1 MTMFTAEILCVGN
14 ELLSGITV
22 NTNAN
27 WISNKITES
36 GGFVKRITVVGDNVD
51 EIASAVMESIAR
63 RPTWLILS
71 GGLGP
76 TYDDKTLQGIAVGL
90 KLDLVLDKMAV
101 EMLRRS
107 YARRSITYELNE
119 VRLKMAKIPRGSIPI
134 QNPVGTA
141 PSVIVE
147 ATPEKTKIICLPG
160 VPKEME
166 AIFLESI
173 LPEIKNT
180 VGDFY
185 LREGSFEVIGI
196 SEAMLAPMLTQIV
209 ESYPTDYSYIKT
221 HPQEYSRDN
230 KPRLRIQIVAKGKD
244 KNEVEIRYNNIS
256 KMLVGEIGRLGGE
269 DKLAFR
275 LECN

>member
-22 NTNAN
+22 NTNAY
-27 WISNKITES
+27 WLSNKITES

-51 EIASAVMESIAR
+51 EIASAVKESIAR
-63 RPTWLILS
+63 RPDWLILS

-90 KLDLVLDKMAV
+90 KLDLAIDKTAV

-147 ATPEKTKIICLPG
+147 ATPEKTRIICLPG

-185 LREGSFEVIGI
+185 LKEGSFEVIGI
-196 SEAMLAPMLTQIV
+196 SEAMLAPMLSQIV
-209 ESYPTDYSYIKT
+209 ESNPTDYSYIKT

-244 KNEVEIRYNNIS
+244 KNEIEIRYNNIS
-256 KMLVGEIGRLGGE
+256 KMLVEEIGRLGG
-269 DKLAFR
+269 KI
-275 LECN
+275 N

>member
-27 WISNKITES
+27 WISYKITES

-51 EIASAVMESIAR
+51 EISSSVKESIAR
-63 RPTWLILS
+63 RPDWLIVS

-76 TYDDKTLQGIAVGL
+76 TYDDKTLQGIALGL
-90 KLDLVLDKMAV
+90 KLDLALDKTAV

-107 YARRSITYELNE
+107 YARRSLTCELNE

-141 PSVIVE
+141 PSVLVE
-147 ATPEKTKIICLPG
+147 KTPEKTKIICLPG

-180 VGDFY
+180 IGDFY
-185 LREGSFEVIGI
+185 LKEGSFEVIGI
-196 SEAMLAPMLTQIV
+196 SEAMLAPMLSQIV
-209 ESYPTDYSYIKT
+209 ESNPADYTYLKT
-221 HPQEYSRDN
+221 HPQEYSTDN
-230 KPRLRIQIVAKGKD
+230 KPRLRVQLVAKGND
-244 KNEVEIRYNNIS
+244 KNEVEIRYNNIFNT
-256 KMLVGEIGRLGGE
+256 LVEEIGRLNG
-269 DKLAFR
+269 KIS
-275 LECN
+275 